1 MNTFIDYYIAM
12 LELGKKVMLPDISK
26 LLEKMLQGAT
36 GFVTNLAGMAMIQL
50 YGNLKDVLKVNI
62 GTDDVAYVRCLPMD
76 ILNNMVNKF
85 INMALGRFL
94 QFFNMI
100 IGQIDTA
107 ISDLDIEIDRIAL
120 LSAVGEMQMILGN
133 LKITPNILSTC
144 LEMNEQ
150 FEGNI
155 DELVQEQAEYTDP
168 EFEAEEN
175 SGKTPE
181 SHGSDGSA
189 YDQYRDKM
197 ILYRASKQVGY
208 PIFLNKKKLKY
219 IIENAING
227 DPVAI
232 SKYLNQKRKLEKFE
246 DRQHSNDRINTIKN
260 ILDYYKVR

>member
-1 MNTFIDYYIAM
+1 
-12 LELGKKVMLPDISK
+12 
-26 LLEKMLQGAT
+26 
-36 GFVTNLAGMAMIQL
+36 
-50 YGNLKDVLKVNI
+50 
-62 GTDDVAYVRCLPMD
+62 
-76 ILNNMVNKF
+76 
-85 INMALGRFL
+85 
-94 QFFNMI
+94 
-100 IGQIDTA
+100 
-107 ISDLDIEIDRIAL
+107 
-120 LSAVGEMQMILGN
+120 MQMILGN